1 MGAWDRFN
9 PLGTLAAI
17 CCALF
22 LTLTAC
28 TPAGG
33 GGEADAGTVVV
44 FLPGDNPG
52 DIALRNSQAKQ
63 FEKENP
69 DIKVDIQVIPA
80 TGYDQKVFTSIAG
93 GNPPDIFGSG
103 DVVIPTIATKN
114 FAYDLNDFIKKDKSF
129 KLSGYYPEVIDGLT
143 NQGELLGLTD
153 NWDTQVMYYNRDL
166 FDKAGLDYPDESWTW
181 DDLVSA
187 ARKLTSGEGTDKV
200 FGIAHGLWFVP
211 VFDQIWAYGGDIFN
225 PAGTK
230 CALDSPQA
238 AAAVQSI
245 ADLIKEGIAPTAQQ
259 IENQGPLQLLAA
271 GRAAMV
277 IDAGRWGAYE
287 LLESKADWAVAPLPK
302 GPEGRHNFFHLGMF
316 AIARNSDSPDN
327 AWKFLKY
334 MVSNEAIKQSVAN
347 MQGVP
352 SRPALATSPLFEND
366 PVVKEH
372 DALQPFLDSLPTAHT
387 APVVEDLPEYLDFI
401 QRGLDGVWTG
411 KETAAEALPTI
422 CDQVDEQLGK
432 ASQE

>member
-1 MGAWDRFN
+1 MSVFDRFA
-9 PLGTLAAI
+9 PLRAVAAI
-17 CCALF
+17 CFILVA
-22 LTLTAC
+22 TMAAC
-28 TPAGG
+28 TSAGG
-33 GGEADAGTVVV
+33 SGEDADRVVV

-52 DIALRNSQAKQ
+52 DILLRNSQAKR

-69 DIKVDIQVIPA
+69 DIKVDIQVLPA
-80 TGYDQKVFTSIAG
+80 RGYNEKVFTSISD
-93 GNPPDIFGSG
+93 GNPPDIFASG
-103 DVVIPTIATKN
+103 DIVIPTIAARN
-114 FAYDLNDFIKKDKSF
+114 LAYDLNDFVEEDKSF

-143 NQGELLGLTD
+143 YQGELLGLTD

-166 FDKAGLDYPDESWTW
+166 FDKAGLDYPDASWTW
-181 DDLVSA
+181 NDAVSA

-225 PAGTK
+225 SAGTK
-230 CALDSPQA
+230 CA
-238 AAAVQSI
+238 I
-245 ADLIKEGIAPTAQQ
+245 ADLIKDGVAPTPQELLSQ
-259 IENQGPLQLLAA
+259 TTLQLLAA
-271 GRAAMV
+271 RRAAMV

-287 LLESKADWAVAPLPK
+287 LLGSKVNWAVAPIPK
-302 GPEGRHNFFHLGMF
+302 GPEGRDNFFHLGMF

-334 MVSNEAIKQSVAN
+334 IVSNEAIKLSVAN

-352 SRPALATSPLFEND
+352 SRPALARSPLFKND

-387 APVVEDLPEYLDFI
+387 APVVEDLQDYI
-401 QRGLDGVWTG
+401 HIMNQGLDPVWAG
-411 KETAAEALPTI
+411 KETAAKALPPI
-422 CDQVDEQLGK
+422 CKQIDEQLGK
-432 ASQE
+432 ADAD